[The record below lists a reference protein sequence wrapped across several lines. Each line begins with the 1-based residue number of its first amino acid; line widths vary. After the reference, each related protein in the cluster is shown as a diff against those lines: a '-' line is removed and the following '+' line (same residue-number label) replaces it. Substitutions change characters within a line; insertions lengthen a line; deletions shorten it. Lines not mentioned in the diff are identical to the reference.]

1 MMKSASAHYFREN
14 RVHRTRGDVI
24 FSGVAYTI
32 TALLTIVVLLP
43 MIYVVSAS
51 FSTGAAVTAGQV
63 WLWPVDFT
71 LYNYQAVLRYKT
83 VWIGYRNTILYTV
96 VGTAI
101 NIAVTMACAYPLA
114 RRNLVG
120 RNFFTKL
127 FTFTMI
133 FSGGMIPGYLLM
145 RDLHLMNTV
154 WVMLIPGAVSAYNMI
169 VARTFIQS
177 TISEELLEA
186 SKIDGCSDTQFF
198 FRILLPLSKAILA
211 VLGIYYAVG
220 HWNSY
225 FNAFLYL
232 NDRELYPLQIFLRQ
246 ILIQNN
252 MDTDL
257 MDEDMLAQIQNL
269 QEVLKYSIIVISTAP
284 LMFFYPFVQKYFVKG
299 VMIGS
304 VKG

>member
-96 VGTAI
+96 LGTTYSVLLTI
-101 NIAVTMACAYPLA
+101 LGAYPLS
-114 RRNLVG
+114 RSYLPFRD
-120 RNFFTKL
+120 FFML
-127 FTFTMI
+127 IIAFTML
-133 FSGGMIPGYLLM
+133 FGGGLIPTFLVV
-145 RDLHLMNTV
+145 RDLKLINTLWALV
-154 WVMLIPGAVSAYNMI
+154 LPCAVTPFNLILLRTSMQGIPDAIEESA
-169 VARTFIQS
+169 
-177 TISEELLEA
+177 
-186 SKIDGCSDTQFF
+186 KIDGANDWIILV
-198 FRILLPLSKAILA
+198 RIILPMCMASVMTVVLLYFVAK
-211 VLGIYYAVG
+211 
-220 HWNSY
+220 WNDW
-225 FNAFLYL
+225 FNALVYL
-232 NDRELYPLQIFLRQ
+232 NDREKYPLQLILRD
-246 ILIQNN
+246 ILVSNDDKTLNQQ
-252 MDTDL
+252 
-257 MDEDMLAQIQNL
+257 MLREAKNSVSSLGFKCAIM
-269 QEVLKYSIIVISTAP
+269 VIAMAP
-284 LMFFYPFVQKYFVKG
+284 LLVVYPFIQRYFVKG
-299 VMIGS
+299 VMVGA

>member
-1 MMKSASAHYFREN
+1 
-14 RVHRTRGDVI
+14 
-24 FSGVAYTI
+24 
-32 TALLTIVVLLP
+32 

-154 WVMLIPGAVSAYNMI
+154 WVMLIPGAMSAYNMI
-169 VARTFIQS
+169 VARTFHPVHHIGGIAGSFENRWVQRHAVFLPHS
-177 TISEELLEA
+177 AAAFQGDSRRAGHLLRGGALEQLFQRVFC
-186 SKIDGCSDTQFF
+186 I
-198 FRILLPLSKAILA
+198 
-211 VLGIYYAVG
+211 
-220 HWNSY
+220 
-225 FNAFLYL
+225 
-232 NDRELYPLQIFLRQ
+232 
-246 ILIQNN
+246 
-252 MDTDL
+252 
-257 MDEDMLAQIQNL
+257 
-269 QEVLKYSIIVISTAP
+269 
-284 LMFFYPFVQKYFVKG
+284 
-299 VMIGS
+299 
-304 VKG
+304 

>member
-154 WVMLIPGAVSAYNMI
+154 WVMLIPGAMSAYNMI

-257 MDEDMLAQIQNL
+257 WTRICWRRFRTCR
-269 QEVLKYSIIVISTAP
+269 KC
-284 LMFFYPFVQKYFVKG
+284 
-299 VMIGS
+299 
-304 VKG
+304 

>member
-1 MMKSASAHYFREN
+1 MRKSASADYFREN
-14 RVHRTRGDVI
+14 RVHRTRGAVI

-154 WVMLIPGAVSAYNMI
+154 WVMLIPGGIAGSFENRWVQRHAVFLPHSA
-169 VARTFIQS
+169 AAFQGDSRRAGH
-177 TISEELLEA
+177 LLRGGALE
-186 SKIDGCSDTQFF
+186 QLFQ
-198 FRILLPLSKAILA
+198 R
-211 VLGIYYAVG
+211 V
-220 HWNSY
+220 
-225 FNAFLYL
+225 
-232 NDRELYPLQIFLRQ
+232 
-246 ILIQNN
+246 
-252 MDTDL
+252 
-257 MDEDMLAQIQNL
+257 
-269 QEVLKYSIIVISTAP
+269 
-284 LMFFYPFVQKYFVKG
+284 FVFE
-299 VMIGS
+299 
-304 VKG
+304 

>member
-1 MMKSASAHYFREN
+1 
-14 RVHRTRGDVI
+14 
-24 FSGVAYTI
+24 
-32 TALLTIVVLLP
+32 
-43 MIYVVSAS
+43 
-51 FSTGAAVTAGQV
+51 
-63 WLWPVDFT
+63 
-71 LYNYQAVLRYKT
+71 
-83 VWIGYRNTILYTV
+83 
-96 VGTAI
+96 
-101 NIAVTMACAYPLA
+101 MACAYPLA

-154 WVMLIPGAVSAYNMI
+154 WVMLIPGAMSAYNMI

-284 LMFFYPFVQKYFVKG
+284 LMFSYPFVQKYFVKG